1 MPCIARGENGYR
13 AEDRY
18 GTAARQCLIEALL
31 PAIKSAITVRSTAA
45 LFAIISIA
53 TFPTNAQTAPAA
65 PASTSTQS
73 ASQAPAQQPTSAA
86 PAKPKLEFNLS
97 STVPQI
103 LASHHHDFQLAEITI
118 AGTTKTIIP
127 TDLLTP
133 AEYVALHQVLLSGT
147 QLVQLGEKGNATGG
161 RFKIDPAL
169 SAAIQDLANAAQTD
183 SGANSTDTA
192 TASSSPEDKDRLKQ
206 RNTVA
211 SPTLAEEEFIEVGG
225 TSRVITGAAVI
236 VGKKKRSR
244 QPGH

>member
-1 MPCIARGENGYR
+1 MHLVSKKSETTTGC
-13 AEDRY
+13 
-18 GTAARQCLIEALL
+18 
-31 PAIKSAITVRSTAA
+31 AIL
-45 LFAIISIA
+45 LFATSIFSGVPIYAQGNSSGQA
-53 TFPTNAQTAPAA
+53 TSSTPA
-65 PASTSTQS
+65 TSTQATS
-73 ASQAPAQQPTSAA
+73 AQITSTSVPSAASPQTSAA
-86 PAKPKLEFNLS
+86 PEPAKQRLEFNLS

-103 LASHHHDFQLAEITI
+103 LASHHHSFQLAEISV

-169 SAAIQDLANAAQTD
+169 AAAIQDLANANQPSDGEPAPV
-183 SGANSTDTA
+183 
-192 TASSSPEDKDRLKQ
+192 ASSAEDKERLKQ

-236 VGKKKRSR
+236 VGKKKRGR